1 METLLETKY
10 CALIITKDGKY
21 FVISTIDGMFRQVE
35 VDEDYAYDLMDITE
49 NQDYWLDTYV
59 LSELQAAK
67 KQQNWSYYEREI

>member
-1 METLLETKY
+1 
-10 CALIITKDGKY
+10 
-21 FVISTIDGMFRQVE
+21 MFRQVE